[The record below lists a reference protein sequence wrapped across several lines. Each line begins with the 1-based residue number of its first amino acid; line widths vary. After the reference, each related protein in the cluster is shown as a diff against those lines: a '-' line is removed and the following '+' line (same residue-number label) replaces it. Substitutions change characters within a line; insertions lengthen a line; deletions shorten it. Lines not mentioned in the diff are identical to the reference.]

1 MDTLVIVNQLMLWIM
16 VILLL
21 LMVLK
26 LARRS
31 VQSHVTQTQVQRAE
45 KRFADIIGQPAPDF
59 STYTLEGESITRSE
73 RFGGKPLAL
82 VFMSTS
88 CPHCRTAIPDL
99 EITSFRA
106 RHTGIQIVPV
116 ISADL
121 LETQQFVGDMSI
133 NIPVL
138 VAPFAMSPWLE
149 ALNPEGFVPAYCYIG
164 ADGIIQSGGALHSQ
178 QWKDL
183 TMEWQAMPVLRKPV
197 SFYR

>member
-73 RFGGKPLAL
+73 RFGGKPLVL